1 MKLALFEN
9 FHAAFYIPFY
19 VLKAL
24 RFADKEGLEIDWL
37 PPGPP
42 GAGIEAVQNGTV
54 DLTWGGP
61 MRVMKDRDTHPETE
75 RSLVCFSQVITRDP
89 FCLVGRAPA
98 PFRLED
104 LANLRMSLV
113 SEVPTPWLC
122 LQADLAN
129 HGLDIRQ
136 LQAQGRLVTDLTMQQ
151 QVEALAAGKIDVVQ
165 LFEPFVSQIEAA
177 GQGNLLYAAT
187 SRGVT
192 LYTTFIA
199 SKAGAVRNAPAFAA
213 LDRAV
218 AAMQQWLFAATP
230 DEIADVVEGLFPGVA
245 RSILISVIQR
255 YRSTGVWSSQ
265 KEVSVEAFDRLADC
279 LLRGGFI
286 RSPGSFTDCVVT
298 L

>member
-24 RFADKEGLEIDWL
+24 RFADKQGLEIDWL

-61 MRVMKDRDTHPETE
+61 MRVMKDRDTHPETD
-75 RSLVCFSQVITRDP
+75 RSLVCFSQVVTRDP
-89 FCLVGRAPA
+89 FCLVGRTPA
-98 PFRLED
+98 PFKLDD
-104 LANLRMSLV
+104 LARLRMSLV

-122 LQADLAN
+122 LQADLAD
-129 HGLDIRQ
+129 HGLDIRE

-151 QVEALAAGKIDVVQ
+151 QIEALSSGKVDVVQ
-165 LFEPFVSQIEAA
+165 LFEPFVSRIEAA

>member
-24 RFADKEGLEIDWL
+24 RFADSEGLEIDWL

-42 GAGIEAVQNGTV
+42 GAGIEAVQNGSV

-61 MRVMKDRDTHPETE
+61 MRVMKDRDTHPESD
-75 RSLVCFSQVITRDP
+75 RSLVCFSQVVTRDP
-89 FCLVGRAPA
+89 FCLVGRVPA
-98 PFRLED
+98 PFSLEH

-122 LQADLAN
+122 LQADLAD
-129 HGLDIRQ
+129 HGLDVRQ
-136 LQAQGRLVTDLTMQQ
+136 LQAQGRLVTGLTMPEQI
-151 QVEALAAGKIDVVQ
+151 EALACGKVDVVQ

-177 GQGNLLYAAT
+177 GHGRLLYAAS
-187 SRGVT
+187 SRGAT
-192 LYTTFIA
+192 LYPTFSA
-199 SKAGAVRNAPAFAA
+199 SKAGAMRNAAAFAA

-218 AAMQQWLFAATP
+218 GAMQRWLFAATP

-245 RSILISVIQR
+245 RSALLAVIR
-255 YRSTGVWSSQ
+255 SYRSTGVWSSQ
-265 KEVSVEAFDRLADC
+265 REVSAEAVDRLADC

-286 RSPGSFTDCVVT
+286 QSPGSFANCVTT